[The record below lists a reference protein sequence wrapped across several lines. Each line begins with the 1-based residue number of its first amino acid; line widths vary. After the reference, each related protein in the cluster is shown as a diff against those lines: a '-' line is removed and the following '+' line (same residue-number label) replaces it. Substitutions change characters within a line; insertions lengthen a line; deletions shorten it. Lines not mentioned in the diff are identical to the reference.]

1 MEQAL
6 SLRDDGQPT
15 QMTFL
20 GLSLLMVFLGGVLV
34 FLPGLSRR
42 AASLTHTVLVLA
54 GCGVGLVPAWQALAG
69 QTLSSVLVSWSVPGG
84 QIELGIDALSGLF
97 LLLHFVVSA
106 AAVLFGSSY
115 FEPYEEER
123 SLKSVRFFLSGF
135 IIAIALVFT
144 AQNAVLFLV
153 AWEMMA
159 LAGFFLVAFEGHE
172 RQVRRAALLYFVATH
187 LGTLCLFVVFGVLGM
202 RAGSFA
208 FAQMAGHPALL
219 AASTPIFVLAL
230 LGFGSKAGFVP
241 LHIWLPEAHPA
252 APSPVSALMSGVMIK
267 TGIYGLLRVL
277 GLFAQPPAW
286 WGLTL
291 GAIGMCSGIL
301 GIVWALAQSDVKRF
315 LAYSSIEN
323 VGIITLGIGIGYLG
337 VSFHNPL
344 IALFGLAGTLWHVV
358 NHGLFK
364 SALFLGA
371 GSVLHA
377 TGSRD
382 MNQQGGLFTRMP
394 LTGCCV
400 LMASMAI
407 CGLPPFNGFISE
419 WLIYS
424 GAFHLGQRQELYLFV
439 GAPVLALIGALAVA
453 CFSNAFGAQFLG
465 VARTERASAA
475 KESDWRML
483 LPMGALTGACLMIG
497 LVPGRCFPALG
508 RAAAAAAPLSQMD
521 VLGAIGDGGP
531 LLSNIGLLSGAFLFL
546 ATFLFLMRQGILA
559 GKDVAQSSTWG
570 CGYSLVSARAQYTA
584 SSFAQFPVSL
594 FRSLVDR
601 RVESDRPKGYFPTG
615 ARFRSSA
622 PDLILNRVVSPLVE
636 RSLAW
641 MSTFRRL
648 QHGKVQLYLLYMFV
662 FMVALLF
669 WKL

>member
-1 MEQAL
+1 MRA
-6 SLRDDGQPT
+6 S
-15 QMTFL
+15 QMMFF
-20 GLSLLMVFLGGVLV
+20 GLSLLMIFMGGALVL
-34 FLPGLSRR
+34 LPGLSRR
-42 AASLTHTVLVLA
+42 VQSLTHVILVLA
-54 GCGVGLVPAWQALAG
+54 GCGLGLVPAWQALAG
-69 QTLSSVLVSWSVPGG
+69 QKLSSVLVSWPVPGG
-84 QIELGIDALSGLF
+84 QIELGIDSLSGLF

-106 AAVLFGSSY
+106 AAILFGSSY

-135 IIAIALVFT
+135 IIAIALVLT
-144 AQNAVLFLV
+144 AQNAVLFL
-153 AWEMMA
+153 ASWEMMA
-159 LAGFFLVAFEGHE
+159 LGGFFLVAFDGHE
-172 RQVRRAALLYFVATH
+172 LQVRNASLLYLVATH
-187 LGTLCLFVVFGVLGM
+187 LGTLCLFVVFGLLGV

-208 FAQMAGHPALL
+208 FAQMAGNPALL
-219 AASTPIFVLAL
+219 AVSTPIFVLAL

-277 GLFAQPPAW
+277 GLFSQPPAW
-286 WGLTL
+286 WGFTL
-291 GAIGMCSGIL
+291 GAIGICSGIL
-301 GIVWALAQSDVKRF
+301 GILWALAQSDFKRL

-323 VGIITLGIGIGYLG
+323 VGIITLGLGIGYLG
-337 VSFHNPL
+337 VSFRNPL
-344 IALFGLAGTLWHVV
+344 IALLGLAGALWHVV

-382 MNQQGGLFTRMP
+382 MNQQGGLFTHMP
-394 LTGCCV
+394 LTGLCV
-400 LMASMAI
+400 LIASIAI
-407 CGLPPFNGFISE
+407 CGLPPFNGFVSE

-424 GAFHLGQRQELYLFV
+424 GAFRLGQGRELYLIV

-453 CFSNAFGAQFLG
+453 CFSNAFGTQFLG
-465 VARTERASAA
+465 VARTERALAA
-475 KESDWRML
+475 KESDWRMIV
-483 LPMGALTGACLMIG
+483 PMGSMAGMCLVMG
-497 LVPGRCFPALG
+497 LAPGWFFPVLA
-508 RAAAAAAPLSQMD
+508 RAAAAAAPLLQMD
-521 VLGAIGDGGP
+521 FHTVVRDGG
-531 LLSNIGLLSGAFLFL
+531 LLVSNIGLLSGIFLVL
-546 ATFLFLMRQGILA
+546 VTFLFVVRRDALL
-559 GKDVAQSSTWG
+559 GKEVAQSSTWG
-570 CGYSLVSARAQYTA
+570 CGYSVVIARAQYTA

-601 RVESDRPKGYFPTG
+601 RVESHKPEGYFPAG

-622 PDLILNRVVSPLVE
+622 PDLILNRVVDPLVE
-636 RSLAW
+636 QSLAW

-662 FMVALLF
+662 ALVALF
-669 WKL
+669 VWKL